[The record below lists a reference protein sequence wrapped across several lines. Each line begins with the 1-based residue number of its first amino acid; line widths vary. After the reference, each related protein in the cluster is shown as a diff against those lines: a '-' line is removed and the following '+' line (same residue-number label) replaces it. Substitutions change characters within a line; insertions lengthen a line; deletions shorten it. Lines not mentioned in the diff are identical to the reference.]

1 MDKLPVFL
9 DIRDKHVLVVGGGT
23 PAARKAAQALKA
35 GARVTVLATS
45 LNDDFL
51 GIKDDLRLTVRNE
64 ELAAHHLTDCALVYG
79 ATEDLETDRK
89 VASLARDAGILV
101 NVADRP
107 DLCDFVTPAVIDRDP
122 LVIAI
127 SSSGASPILARIIK
141 ARLETMLPAA
151 YGRLA
156 RFVGD
161 LRGRVMDSVTDGLA
175 RRRFWERV
183 IDGPIADLVLSGS
196 MEKAERKLDEELQAA
211 SAEAVRPS
219 VGEVYLVGGGPGD
232 PDLLTFR
239 ALRLI
244 QRADVVLYDRLID
257 DCLLNLVRRDAERI
271 YVGKMNKDHTMPQE
285 DISDLMVKL
294 AKQGKRVL
302 RLKGGDPFVF
312 GRGGEE
318 IETLAAAEVPFQV
331 VPGITAATG
340 AAAYAGIPLTHRDH
354 AQACVFVT
362 GHGKEGKLDLDWKA
376 LLQPRQT
383 VVVYMGLAMLGELTR
398 EFIERGADPGPPHC
412 DRRERDTAQPAGR
425 YRDAVDDR
433 RQCRGGRHQGTG
445 VDHHRH
451 GGGPARQAQ
460 LVSPDIGGVRRR
472 RLPALHAARSG
483 RARRVCLAKRESRRA
498 ANPAASN
505 FSYLSGANRFN
516 RSLS

>member
-1 MDKLPVFL
+1 MNAMDQLPIFL
-9 DIRDKHVLVVGGGT
+9 DIRGKRVVIVGGGT
-23 PAARKAAQALKA
+23 AAARKADQVLRA
-35 GARVTVLATS
+35 GAEVTVFADN

-51 GIKDDLRLTVRNE
+51 EIKDHPALTVTAEELTVR
-64 ELAAHHLTDCALVYG
+64 HLENCALAYG
-79 ATEDLETDRK
+79 ATEDHPRDQK
-89 VASLARDAGILV
+89 VAELARAAGVLV
-101 NVADRP
+101 NIVDRP
-107 DLCDFVTPAVIDRDP
+107 DMCDFVTPAIVDRAP
-122 LVIAI
+122 LLIAI

-141 ARLETMLPAA
+141 ARLETMLPSA

-161 LRGRVMDSVTDGLA
+161 LRGKVMERVPDGRA

-183 IDGPIADLVLSGS
+183 LDGPIADMVLAGS
-196 MEKAERKLDEELQAA
+196 EDEAATALETELASSEAE
-211 SAEAVRPS
+211 SARPS

-271 YVGKMNKDHTMPQE
+271 YVGKMNRDHTMPQE
-285 DISDLMVKL
+285 DISSLMVRL
-294 AKQGKRVL
+294 AKEGKRVL

-318 IETLAAAEVPFQV
+318 IETLAAASVPFQV
-331 VPGITAATG
+331 VPGITSATG

-354 AQACVFVT
+354 AQACMFVT
-362 GHGKEGKLDLDWKA
+362 GHGKDGRLDLDWKT

-398 EFIERGADPGPPHC
+398 EFIARGADPELPAAVVENAT
-412 DRRERDTAQPAGR
+412 RRSQRVVTGTLADIFERVEEAGIK
-425 YRDAVDDR
+425 
-433 RQCRGGRHQGTG
+433 
-445 VDHHRH
+445 
-451 GGGPARQAQ
+451 GPALTIVGTVVRLREQ
-460 LVSPDIGGVRRR
+460 LNWY
-472 RLPALHAARSG
+472 HAS
-483 RARRVCLAKRESRRA
+483 S
-498 ANPAASN
+498 AASDEGDC
-505 FSYLSGANRFN
+505 L
-516 RSLS
+516 RSMPLDPVEPSEFA